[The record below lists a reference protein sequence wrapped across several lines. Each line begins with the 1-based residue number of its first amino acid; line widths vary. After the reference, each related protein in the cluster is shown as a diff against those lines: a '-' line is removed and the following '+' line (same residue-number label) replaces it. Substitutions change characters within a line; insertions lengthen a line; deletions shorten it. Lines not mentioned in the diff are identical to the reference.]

1 MVTERVVGYPRFFIS
16 PAFTDW
22 ASDSDSMAT
31 DEAQGLL
38 QREVAELLGVSRPR
52 VAQLVAA
59 GQLRRNSAGR
69 IDPAEVERCRR
80 QEPIAWQ
87 HPPAPPPPAPAAAP
101 PAHRDDLALRR
112 ELHRLQDL
120 EARWLSSYT
129 TFWHWI
135 RERDFERA
143 LWRQLGDQPEI
154 GDVLVEARALL
165 VTALAELNAVLLDS
179 QVGR

>member
-1 MVTERVVGYPRFFIS
+1 
-16 PAFTDW
+16 
-22 ASDSDSMAT
+22 MAP
-31 DEAQGLL
+31 DEGQGLL

-52 VAQLVAA
+52 VAQLLKA
-59 GQLRRNSAGR
+59 GHLRRNAAGR

-80 QEPIAWQ
+80 QEAIAWQ

-101 PAHRDDLALRR
+101 PANRDDLALSR
-112 ELHRLQDL
+112 ELHRLQAL

-129 TFWHWI
+129 TFWHWVQEA
-135 RERDFERA
+135 RYELE

-154 GDVLVEARALL
+154 GDVMVEARRLL
-165 VTALAELNAVLLDS
+165 VARLAELNEVCAAA

>member
-1 MVTERVVGYPRFFIS
+1 
-16 PAFTDW
+16 
-22 ASDSDSMAT
+22 MAT

-38 QREVAELLGVSRPR
+38 QREVAALLGVSRPR

-59 GQLRRNSAGR
+59 GHLRRNAAGK
-69 IDPAEVERCRR
+69 IDLDEVERCRR
-80 QEPIAWQ
+80 QEAIAWQ
-87 HPPAPPPPAPAAAP
+87 HPPAAKERHRPEATVSADLREPSATPAEHRKSTAAAP
-101 PAHRDDLALRR
+101 PAQIDDLALRR

-135 RERDFERA
+135 RETHYERA

-154 GDVLVEARALL
+154 GDVMVEARALL
-165 VTALAELNAVLLDS
+165 VARLAELNAVCAAAQFS
-179 QVGR
+179 R

>member
-1 MVTERVVGYPRFFIS
+1 METAE
-16 PAFTDW
+16 T
-22 ASDSDSMAT
+22 
-31 DEAQGLL
+31 QGLL

-59 GQLRRNSAGR
+59 GHLRRNSAGK
-69 IDPAEVERCRR
+69 IDPAEVERCKRK
-80 QEPIAWQ
+80 EPIAWA
-87 HPPAPPPPAPAAAP
+87 HPAARGGRPSKTTAPPPPAPAAAP
-101 PAHRDDLALRR
+101 ATNPDELALRR

-135 RERDFERA
+135 RESHYE
-143 LWRQLGDQPEI
+143 LELLRQLGDHPEI
-154 GDVLVEARALL
+154 GAVMVEARSLL
-165 VTALAELNAVLLDS
+165 VARLADLNAVLLDS